1 MEEGP
6 RVEPRINTVVHS
18 SSIYNHPHIN
28 SRFQRSKTA
37 SACQQG
43 SQRSHVLPGEVR
55 DVRQVH
61 LVRLR
66 PPCRLR
72 ALADPRG
79 PALCLPRLARSDP
92 GQRQDGC
99 WRRRRRRRGVSLVHL
114 LVRDHVMRAR
124 LPSGG
129 STDGAEAS
137 RRSLDFFV
145 RCGVISFIME

>member
-1 MEEGP
+1 
-6 RVEPRINTVVHS
+6 
-18 SSIYNHPHIN
+18 
-28 SRFQRSKTA
+28 
-37 SACQQG
+37 
-43 SQRSHVLPGEVR
+43 VLPGEVR

-72 ALADPRG
+72 APADPRG

-92 GQRQDGC
+92 GR

-137 RRSLDFFV
+137 RRSLDFLYGAV
-145 RCGVISFIME
+145 